1 MGLISGSVQAGFL
14 ISSAL
19 AGFLTLRFGATNLIL
34 FSIIVCALSLG
45 GLIYANSILV
55 LGGILAVLG
64 ACASLTWFPMVEVSR
79 DIIAPKNRGKAMG
92 LMSSGTRYEIYQL
105 RATGYGVAYP
115 RLARALGGNGRLLLL
130 CCWLSTG

>member
-19 AGFLTLRFGATNLIL
+19 AGFRTLRLGAINLTL

-45 GLIYANSILV
+45 GLIDANSVLV
-55 LGGILAVLG
+55 LGGILSVLG
-64 ACASLTWFPMVEVSR
+64 ACASLTWVPMVEVSR

-92 LMSSGTRYEIYQL
+92 LMFSGTSYGIYQR
-105 RATGYGVAYP
+105 RATGHSVAYL
-115 RLARALGGNGRLLLL
+115 RLARTLGGDGRF
-130 CCWLSTG
+130 CCPGFPQ

>member
-19 AGFLTLRFGATNLIL
+19 AGFLTLRLGAINLTL

-45 GLIYANSILV
+45 GLIDANSVLV
-55 LGGILAVLG
+55 LGGILSVLG
-64 ACASLTWFPMVEVSR
+64 ACASLTWVPMVEVSR

-92 LMSSGTRYEIYQL
+92 LMFSGTS
-105 RATGYGVAYP
+105 YGI
-115 RLARALGGNGRLLLL
+115 
-130 CCWLSTG
+130 LSTPRYWPWCCLPTAGARFGR